1 MIIFKFLVT
10 ERKIMRTTELIMK
23 IIMIIKIIV
32 IIIMS

>member
-1 MIIFKFLVT
+1 MIIFKFLVA